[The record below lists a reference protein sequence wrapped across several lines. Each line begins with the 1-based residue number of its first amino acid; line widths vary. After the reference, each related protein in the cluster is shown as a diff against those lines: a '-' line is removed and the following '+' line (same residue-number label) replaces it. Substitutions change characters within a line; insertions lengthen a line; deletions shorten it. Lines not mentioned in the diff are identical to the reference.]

1 MATTQAAEELRTLG
15 VSEDAIDG
23 ILAVVAV
30 RDVGEL
36 QQMLG
41 DDTEVFFLTL
51 RLAIVNA
58 APQASG
64 GLRTKPMRC

>member
-1 MATTQAAEELRTLG
+1 MSLGQVAEELRTLG
-15 VSEDAIDG
+15 VSDDAIEG

-41 DDTEVFFLTL
+41 DGTEV
-51 RLAIVNA
+51 
-58 APQASG
+58 
-64 GLRTKPMRC
+64 